1 MFSDSYIARL
11 NFIHTDHT
19 ILAYRSI
26 EPPFT
31 KRSSYAPVHGQ
42 RFPNSLRLYFGY
54 VQWAYGVTCWEI
66 FSGGKVP
73 YAELMVREIPKLLA
87 EGYRLEKPSNNACS
101 EEM

>member
-1 MFSDSYIARL
+1 MWLSSQFSLIPHGSCALVHTYIDVL
-11 NFIHTDHT
+11 
-19 ILAYRSI
+19 
-26 EPPFT
+26 
-31 KRSSYAPVHGQ
+31 HGQ
-42 RFPNSLRLYFGY
+42 RFPNSLLYFGY

-87 EGYRLEKPSNNACS
+87 EGYRLEKPSNNACN